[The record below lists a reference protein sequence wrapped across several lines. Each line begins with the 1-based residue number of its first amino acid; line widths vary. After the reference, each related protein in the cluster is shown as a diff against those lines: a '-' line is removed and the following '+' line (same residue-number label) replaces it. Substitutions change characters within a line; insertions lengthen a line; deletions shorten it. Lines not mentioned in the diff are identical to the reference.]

1 MSLIDWKEENDNKSW
16 ASWALLESMCA
27 VGLKNFKD
35 FDSPK
40 LDVKMQVNGIELAF
54 KAIADNLDS
63 QLKDM
68 AAKHRK
74 EGADEAKEHII
85 FNAISLLENLEV

>member
-16 ASWALLESMCA
+16 ASWAIVEAMCA
-27 VGLKNFKD
+27 IGMENFKD
-35 FDSPK
+35 FASSK
-40 LDVKMQVNGIELAF
+40 LDVTMQVNGIEVDF

-68 AAKHRK
+68 MAKHRK
-74 EGADEAKEHII
+74 EGAEEANEII
-85 FNAISLLENLEV
+85 VSSVIDCLDNLEV

>member
-1 MSLIDWKEENDNKSW
+1 MSLIDWKEENYNKSW
-16 ASWALLESMCA
+16 ASWALVEAMCA
-27 VGLKNFKD
+27 VGMENFKD
-35 FDSPK
+35 FDSSK
-40 LDVKMQVNGIELAF
+40 LNVKMQVNGIEVDF

-74 EGADEAKEHII
+74 EGADEARENIT
-85 FNAISLLENLEV
+85 FNLITYIENLEV